1 MLANSLPAPRVER
14 ATVQFIDE
22 LPGWDRALPTAMI
35 LPARPVE
42 ERRARLH
49 RFVARALAL
58 DPALVEI
65 EHAPDRPPIVG
76 KPLSSGLYLS
86 SSSRGGLAALAA
98 ARAPVGVD
106 VEVVDEAGE
115 IPRAVLHRDEV
126 AMLENLKGKPQAMA
140 FARLWSLKECYL
152 KSLGV
157 GLRREPSGFS
167 VRFLDG
173 ETAAVEDPVVR
184 SEVADARTAWRSAGG
199 LWVAVSAVVL
209 VRQRH

>member
-1 MLANSLPAPRVER
+1 MLAISRVER
-14 ATVQFIDE
+14 ATVQFIDD
-22 LPGWDRALPTAMI
+22 LPGWDRALPTALIM
-35 LPARPVE
+35 AAGPVE
-42 ERRARLH
+42 ERRGRLH

-65 EHAPDRPPIVG
+65 EHAKDRPPIVG

-86 SSSRGGLAALAA
+86 SSSRGALAAFAA

-106 VEVVDEAGE
+106 VEVVDEEGE
-115 IPRAVLHRDEV
+115 IPWAVLHRDEI
-126 AMLENLKGKPQAMA
+126 AMLEDLKGKPQAMA

-157 GLRREPSGFS
+157 GLRREPSSFS

-173 ETAAVEDPVVR
+173 ETAAVADPEAR
-184 SEVADARTAWRSAGG
+184 TEIADARTTWRGTGG
-199 LWVAVSAVVL
+199 LWIAVSTVVL

>member
-1 MLANSLPAPRVER
+1 MLAISRVER

-22 LPGWDRALPTAMI
+22 LPGWDRALPTALIM
-35 LPARPVE
+35 AAGPVE

-49 RFVARALAL
+49 RFVARALAI

-65 EHAPDRPPIVG
+65 EHAKDRPPIVG
-76 KPLSSGLYLS
+76 KPLSSGIYLS
-86 SSSRGGLAALAA
+86 SSSRGGLAAFAA

-115 IPRAVLHRDEV
+115 IPWAVLHRDEV
-126 AMLENLKGKPQAMA
+126 ALLEELEGRPQAMA

-157 GLRREPSGFS
+157 GLRREPSSFS

-173 ETAAVEDPVVR
+173 ETAAVTDTEVR
-184 SEVADARTAWRSAGG
+184 TEVADARTTWRGTGG
-199 LWVAVSAVVL
+199 LWLAVSTVVL

>member
-1 MLANSLPAPRVER
+1 MLAISRVER

-35 LPARPVE
+35 LPAGPVE

-58 DPALVEI
+58 DPALVGI
-65 EHAPDRPPIVG
+65 EHAEDRPPIVG

-86 SSSRGGLAALAA
+86 SSSRGGLAAFAA

-106 VEVVDEAGE
+106 VEAVDEAGE
-115 IPRAVLHRDEV
+115 IPWAVLHRDEV
-126 AMLENLKGKPQAMA
+126 AMLEGLKGCPQAMA

-157 GLRREPSGFS
+157 GLRREPSSFS

-173 ETAAVEDPVVR
+173 ETAAVTDPEGR
-184 SEVADARTAWRSAGG
+184 AGIADARTTWRGTGG
-199 LWVAVSAVVL
+199 LWIAVSALVL

>member
-1 MLANSLPAPRVER
+1 VLAISRVER
-14 ATVQFIDE
+14 ATVQFIDD
-22 LPGWDRALPTAMI
+22 LPGWDRALPTALI
-35 LPARPVE
+35 LSAGPVE

-65 EHAPDRPPIVG
+65 EHAKDRPPIVG

-86 SSSRGGLAALAA
+86 SSSRGGLAAFAA

-106 VEVVDEAGE
+106 VEVVDEAAE
-115 IPRAVLHRDEV
+115 IPWAVLHRDEV
-126 AMLENLKGKPQAMA
+126 AMLEGLKGRPQAMA

-157 GLRREPSGFS
+157 GLRREPSSFS

-173 ETAAVEDPVVR
+173 EAATVADTETR
-184 SEVADARTAWRSAGG
+184 AEVADARTTWRGTGG
-199 LWVAVSAVVL
+199 LWIAVSALVL